1 MLLGTL
7 ILVQSEN
14 TASSSSSIAIESCR
28 KAGFDPLQLSCKTCD
43 ILPQKIIS
51 KCKACC
57 QSFRGVEKR
66 TQRYEAAVLLHFPDM
81 SYMFPEIDE
90 LYREDTENIRKQKG
104 SRFRVKT
111 VNMANMMH
119 GMMA

>member
-14 TASSSSSIAIESCR
+14 TASSSIAVESCR

-57 QSFRGVEKR
+57 QSFRSVEKR
-66 TQRYEAAVLLHFPDM
+66 TQRYEAAVLLHFPEMPQYM
-81 SYMFPEIDE
+81 SPEIDE

-111 VNMANMMH
+111 LSMANMMH